1 MRQKLNKKSESAQL
15 LLNCVNSFIVYAGY
29 IITHITVQCIMLF
42 ISREYIRYLTILISY
57 LAVIEMRKIEKNFH
71 QYRQFLYFLL
81 SLVPLNIFLIQFL
94 LHMNLIK
101 LLFLKVFSAYFPTI
115 FVSLTV
121 SFSVSI

>member
-1 MRQKLNKKSESAQL
+1 
-15 LLNCVNSFIVYAGY
+15 
-29 IITHITVQCIMLF
+29 MLF
-42 ISREYIRYLTILISY
+42 ISREYIRYLTILFSY

>member
-1 MRQKLNKKSESAQL
+1 M
-15 LLNCVNSFIVYAGY
+15 YAGY

-42 ISREYIRYLTILISY
+42 ISREYIRYLTILFSY

-121 SFSVSI
+121 AFSVSI